1 MAQDACFHAFAPQLI
16 RSGLWPFRLLP
27 IRRLVADCYRC

>member
-16 RSGLWPFRLLP
+16 CYQLWPFRLLP
-27 IRRLVADCYRC
+27 IRRLVADGYRC